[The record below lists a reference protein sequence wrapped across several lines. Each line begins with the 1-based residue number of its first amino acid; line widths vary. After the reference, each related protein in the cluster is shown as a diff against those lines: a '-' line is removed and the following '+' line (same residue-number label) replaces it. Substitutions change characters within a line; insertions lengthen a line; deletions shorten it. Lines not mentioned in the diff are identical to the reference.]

1 MTNYDK
7 MGRIIVISGD
17 NMKKNRKNVLIYL
30 MALLVSLSF
39 LNNKGKKKDIDNSTI
54 DTSYTMYGTY
64 KRGNVYIC
72 NSLSNVDKVYEV
84 CRENDVVVVDQSENK
99 DPNMKILA
107 SYKITDKEEMKE
119 ILNVIKDYCK
129 FKNSNW
135 DRSIYS
141 MENEWIVHNICSNL
155 SIKKDR
161 TDDVDLNNSDE
172 KRYNSKIVG
181 KIIGNA
187 QMKK

>member
-1 MTNYDK
+1 
-7 MGRIIVISGD
+7 MGKIIVIRGD
-17 NMKKNRKNVLIYL
+17 DMKKNKKNVLLYL
-30 MALLVSLSF
+30 MALLVSLSLF
-39 LNNKGKKKDIDNSTI
+39 NNKGKKKDVDNSTS
-54 DTSYTMYGTY
+54 DASYTMYGTY

-72 NSLSNVDKVYEV
+72 KSLKDVDKVYEV
-84 CRENDVVVVDQSENK
+84 CSENDVVVVDQSEFK
-99 DPNMKILA
+99 DPNMKIVS

-129 FKNSNW
+129 NKDGNW

-155 SIKKDR
+155 SIKKDH

-172 KRYNSKIVG
+172 KLYNSKIVG
-181 KIIGNA
+181 KMLGN
-187 QMKK
+187 

>member
-1 MTNYDK
+1 
-7 MGRIIVISGD
+7 MGRIIVITGD
-17 NMKKNRKNVLIYL
+17 YMRKNSKNVLVYL
-30 MALLVSLSF
+30 MALLVSLSLF
-39 LNNKGKKKDIDNSTI
+39 HNKGKKKEIYNFTN

-72 NSLSNVDKVYEV
+72 DSLLNVDKVYEV
-84 CRENDVVVVDQSENK
+84 CSENDVVVVDQTECK
-99 DPNMKILA
+99 DPNMKIVS
-107 SYKITDKEEMKE
+107 SYKITDKEEMIE
-119 ILNVIKDYCK
+119 ILNVIKEYCK
-129 FKNSNW
+129 NKGKNW

-172 KRYNSKIVG
+172 KLYNSKIIG
-181 KIIGNA
+181 KMLGN
-187 QMKK
+187 

>member
-1 MTNYDK
+1 MN
-7 MGRIIVISGD
+7 
-17 NMKKNRKNVLIYL
+17 KNRKNVLIYL
-30 MALLVSLSF
+30 MALLVSLSLF
-39 LNNKGKKKDIDNSTI
+39 NNKGKKKDIENSTS
-54 DTSYTMYGTY
+54 DTSFTMYGTY
-64 KRGNVYIC
+64 KKGNIYIC
-72 NSLSNVDKVYEV
+72 DSLSSVDNVYEV
-84 CRENDVVVVDQSENK
+84 CNENDVVIVDQSENK
-99 DPNMKILA
+99 DPNMKIVS
-107 SYKITDKEEMKE
+107 SYKITDKEEMIE

-129 FKNSNW
+129 NKDSNW

-181 KIIGNA
+181 KIIGN
-187 QMKK
+187 